1 MKYFN
6 KVMFGLLAIC
16 LGLPTYNTLVS
27 AKEEAQKTI
36 SNTDTIYYQLQNDIV
51 ENNMRVTMPFDD
63 SLSDYH
69 VTWRI
74 LEEFNT
80 DNSPIYFQ
88 NEDTKKV
95 SSITTEFNTV
105 NLYFQAPGT
114 STVEV
119 SACRND
125 DPGTCMP
132 KKVFYVNVANPQLSF
147 AQDMSELRYLQEED
161 TLSLKLNE
169 QDGIVWEEA
178 YDITWRVEDDT
189 KIKLYDPLNDR
200 YTNTLRHA
208 SAQANIQSI
217 AKGNS
222 EVRVD
227 IVHKENANIKASA
240 ILDVYVKDLLVNT
253 EIFVNND
260 DIKIEQGCLLPY
272 YTDKNDS
279 ESVKNTATNQGLAAG
294 FIDARG
300 QVNFDTYRHLIKF
313 KINDESV
320 LRYTPY
326 VKYNGRN
333 IPLDQANAE
342 AKKGRIY
349 YAFEGLKPGS
359 TTIVFSYGEKTVSV
373 KVRVSEKLNN
383 EIALDPV
390 GEVKSDSIDFFV
402 SEDALDSV
410 TSDDKPSVVLNL
422 TKSAIDSL
430 IISSKQPKVTVNIRI
445 PAAVRKKADMEQ
457 ILISKNTMEAARNY
471 KKEIVFRITNESDKL
486 LYSWSF
492 EGAKIREVGY
502 DLNLA
507 IEKRSI
513 KEVYKIDILAQD
525 ANATVVNF
533 KHEGDLPTSAK
544 VKLYVGDIYQPKDVL
559 YFYYYD
565 QANNQLLDEAKENN
579 GYVVDKEG
587 YVQLEITHCSDYVLT
602 TKALKE
608 EELEKGKVNEFLDQ
622 SINPAQSDSLLGFT
636 GANTGVIP
644 SLILF
649 LVLMML
655 AELGYVLAKK
665 YCFGK

>member
-1 MKYFN
+1 MTFTYMLAFCMGMPALN
-6 KVMFGLLAIC
+6 QSVFEQAETQKVL
-16 LGLPTYNTLVS
+16 
-27 AKEEAQKTI
+27 
-36 SNTDTIYYQLQNDIV
+36 SNTDTIYYQLQNEV
-51 ENNMRVTMPFDD
+51 AENTMRITMPFDD

-80 DNSPIYFQ
+80 DKSPIYFQ

-95 SSITTEFNTV
+95 SSITTEFNSV
-105 NLYFQAPGT
+105 SLYFQAPGT

-125 DPGTCMP
+125 DPQTCMP
-132 KKVFYVNVANPQLSF
+132 KKVFYANVANPQLSF
-147 AQDMSELRYLQEED
+147 AQDMSELRYIQEED

-178 YDITWRVEDDT
+178 YDITWRVEDDS
-189 KIKLYDPLNDR
+189 KIKLYDPVNDR

-208 SAQANIQSI
+208 SAQATIQSI

-253 EIFVNND
+253 ELFVNND
-260 DIKIEQGCLLPY
+260 DIKIEQGCLLPF

-313 KINDESV
+313 TINDDSV

-349 YAFEGLKPGS
+349 YAFEGLKTGS
-359 TTIVFSYGEKTVSV
+359 TTIVFSYGEKSVSV

-390 GEVKSDSIDFFV
+390 GEVKNDSIDFFV
-402 SEDALDSV
+402 SEASLDNV
-410 TSDDKPSVVLNL
+410 TSDDKPSVILNL

-430 IISSKQPKVTVNIRI
+430 ILSSKNPKVVVNIRI
-445 PAAVRKKADMEQ
+445 PAYVRQKANMEQ

-486 LYSWSF
+486 LYSWNF
-492 EGAKIREVGY
+492 EGEKIREIGY

-525 ANATVVNF
+525 AKATVVNF
-533 KHEGDLPTSAK
+533 KHEGELPTSAT

-587 YVQLEITHCSDYVLT
+587 YVELTISHCSDYVLT
-602 TKALKE
+602 TKAFKE

-622 SINPAQSDSLLGFT
+622 PVNPAQSDSLLGLT

-655 AELGYVLAKK
+655 AELGYVFAKK
-665 YCFGK
+665 HYFGK

>member
-1 MKYFN
+1 MKCFN
-6 KVMFGLLAIC
+6 RVLFGFLAIC
-16 LGLPTYNTLVS
+16 LVMPTQNAMVS
-27 AKEEAQKTI
+27 AQEETQKTV
-36 SNTDTIYYQLQNDIV
+36 SNTDTVYYQLQNNLA

-74 LEEFNT
+74 LEEFST
-80 DNSPIYFQ
+80 DKSPIYFQ

-125 DPGTCMP
+125 DPETCMP
-132 KKVFYVNVANPQLSF
+132 KKVFYANVANPQLSF

-178 YDITWRVEDDT
+178 YDITWRVEDDS
-189 KIKLYDPLNDR
+189 KIKLYDPVNDR
-200 YTNTLRHA
+200 YTNTLKHA
-208 SAQANIQSI
+208 SAQADIQSI

-253 EIFVNND
+253 ELFVNND
-260 DIKIEQGCLLPY
+260 DIRIEQGSLLPF

-342 AKKGRIY
+342 AKRGRIY
-349 YAFEGLKPGS
+349 YAFEGLKTGS
-359 TTIVFSYGEKTVSV
+359 TTIVFSYGEKTVNV

-390 GEVKSDSIDFFV
+390 GEVKNDSIEFFV
-402 SEDALDSV
+402 SEDALDGV

-430 IISSKQPKVTVNIRI
+430 IISSKQPKVIVNIRI
-445 PAAVRKKADMEQ
+445 PASVRKKADMEQ

-492 EGAKIREVGY
+492 QGEKIREAGY

-533 KHEGDLPTSAK
+533 KHEGDLPTDAK

-579 GYVVDKEG
+579 GFVVDKDG
-587 YVQLEITHCSDYVLT
+587 YVELTISHCSDYVLT

-622 SINPAQSDSLLGFT
+622 SVNPAQSDSLLGLT

-655 AELGYVLAKK
+655 AELGYVFAKK
-665 YCFGK
+665 HYFGK